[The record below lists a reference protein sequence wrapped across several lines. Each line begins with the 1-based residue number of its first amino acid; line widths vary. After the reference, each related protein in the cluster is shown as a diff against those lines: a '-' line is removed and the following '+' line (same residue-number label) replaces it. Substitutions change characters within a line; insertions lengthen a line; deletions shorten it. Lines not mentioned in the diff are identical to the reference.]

1 MGWRE
6 IKANARQTVHDTMGQ
21 PASFYVSVD
30 QVDPPT
36 YITARPHSKHG
47 LIGDLSGTNLSYAES
62 PDRVETIIFWR
73 DQIVDA
79 VGIMTGIPPRSALVV
94 FSADEGYFIDNVRP
108 PDGDTVTA
116 EVVRADAG
124 DLVGKT
130 LPGDL

>member
-6 IKANARQTVHDTMGQ
+6 IKANARQVVHSHMGQ

-30 QVDPPT
+30 QAGPPT
-36 YITARPHSKHG
+36 YITARPHAKHG

-73 DQIVDA
+73 DQIVDK
-79 VGIMTGIPPRSALVV
+79 VGIETGIPPRSALVV
-94 FSADEGYFIDNVRP
+94 FAPDEGYWIDNVRP

-116 EVVRADAG
+116 EVVRADASE
-124 DLVGKT
+124 LAGKT
-130 LPGDL
+130 LPGEL